1 MVSMFYFFTDSGSKK
16 TEISPFYTLVSR
28 LLPGLIRRGKF
39 NDFQYFEKAK
49 TLYEHNSRS

>member
-49 TLYEHNSRS
+49 TLYEHNSKS